1 MKRFIFIYFGISLM
15 DNKAQKAPKKYKVGR
30 PRLGT
35 EQERHDALLDHAL
48 GIFMQEGYGRAS
60 IAKIAQSA
68 SISTRTIYEHYQNK
82 AELMLASVSR
92 MIEKDVA
99 DLQSIPSMEAMTTN
113 AALNALGEKMMKR
126 VMSKELISFYR
137 MGVAEAIHMPEV
149 ATKMKA
155 IGPLRIQSVIA
166 DYLRKQASQGLLPN
180 QDFAKAAALFCEM
193 LIAEPRNKALFG
205 VLEKDWDPKAHIA
218 YVVSVFL
225 NGITSAKVAK

>member
-1 MKRFIFIYFGISLM
+1 MMLNSIRQSPAKH
-15 DNKAQKAPKKYKVGR
+15 KVGR

-35 EQERHDALLDHAL
+35 EQERHDALLAHAL
-48 GIFMQEGYGRAS
+48 VIFMQEGYGRAS

-68 SISTRTIYEHYQNK
+68 GISTRTIYEHYQNK
-82 AELMLASVSR
+82 AELMLASVSH
-92 MIEKDVA
+92 MVEKDVTE
-99 DLQSIPSMEAMTTN
+99 LQSIPSMDAMTTQ

-149 ATKMKA
+149 ALKMKT
-155 IGPLRIQSVIA
+155 IGPLRIQSVVA
-166 DYLRKQASQGLLPN
+166 DYLRKQASQDLIPQ

-205 VLEKDWDPKAHIA
+205 VLEKDWDAKQHIA
-218 YVVSVFL
+218 YVVEVFL
-225 NGITSAKVAK
+225 NGITSAKAAK

>member
-1 MKRFIFIYFGISLM
+1 MV
-15 DNKAQKAPKKYKVGR
+15 NVTKKSPAKHKVGR

-48 GIFMQEGYGRAS
+48 SIFMQEGYGRAS

-68 SISTRTIYEHYQNK
+68 GISTRTIYERYQNK

-99 DLQSIPSMEAMTTN
+99 DLQSIPSMDTMTTQ

-126 VMSKELISFYR
+126 VMNKELISFYR

-149 ATKMKA
+149 ASKMKA
-155 IGPLRIQSVIA
+155 IGPLRIQGVIA
-166 DYLRKQASQGLLPN
+166 NYLSKQASQDLIPQ

-205 VLEKDWDPKAHIA
+205 ILENDWDAKQHIA
-218 YVVSVFL
+218 YVVDVFL
-225 NGITSAKVAK
+225 NGIASTKAAK

>member
-1 MKRFIFIYFGISLM
+1 MVNRT
-15 DNKAQKAPKKYKVGR
+15 QKVPKKYTVGR

-68 SISTRTIYEHYQNK
+68 GISTRTIYEHYQNK

-99 DLQSIPSMEAMTTN
+99 DLQSIPSMDAMTTQ

-137 MGVAEAIHMPEV
+137 MGVAEAVHMPEI
-149 ATKMKA
+149 ALKMKT

-166 DYLRKQASQGLLPN
+166 EYLRKQASQSLLPN
-180 QDFAKAAALFCEM
+180 QDFGKAAALFCEM

-205 VLEKDWDPKAHIA
+205 LLEKDWDAKQHIA
-218 YVVSVFL
+218 YVVEVFL
-225 NGITSAKVAK
+225 NGIANTKVTK

>member
-1 MKRFIFIYFGISLM
+1 MV
-15 DNKAQKAPKKYKVGR
+15 NVTKKSPAKHKVGR

-48 GIFMQEGYGRAS
+48 SIFMQEGYGRAS

-68 SISTRTIYEHYQNK
+68 GISTRTIYERYQNK

-99 DLQSIPSMEAMTTN
+99 DLQSIPSMDTMTTQ

-126 VMSKELISFYR
+126 VMNKELISFYR

-149 ATKMKA
+149 ASKMKA
-155 IGPLRIQSVIA
+155 IGPLRIQGVIA
-166 DYLRKQASQGLLPN
+166 NYLSKQASQDLLPQ

-205 VLEKDWDPKAHIA
+205 ILENDWDAKQHIA
-218 YVVSVFL
+218 YVVDVFL
-225 NGITSAKVAK
+225 NGIASTKAAK

>member
-1 MKRFIFIYFGISLM
+1 MNFTKQTPT
-15 DNKAQKAPKKYKVGR
+15 KHKVGR

-48 GIFMQEGYGRAS
+48 DIFMQEGYGRAS
-60 IAKIAQSA
+60 IAKIAQTA
-68 SISTRTIYEHYQNK
+68 GISTRTIYEHYQNK

-99 DLQSIPSMEAMTTN
+99 DLQSIPSMDAMTTQ
-113 AALNALGEKMMKR
+113 AALNALGEKMLKR
-126 VMSKELISFYR
+126 VMNKDLISFYR

-149 ATKMKA
+149 ASKMKA
-155 IGPLRIQSVIA
+155 IGPLRVQGVIA
-166 DYLRKQASQGLLPN
+166 NYLRKQASQDLLPQ

-205 VLEKDWDPKAHIA
+205 ILEKDWDAKQHIA
-218 YVVSVFL
+218 YVVDVFL
-225 NGITSAKVAK
+225 NGIANAKAAK

>member
-1 MKRFIFIYFGISLM
+1 MV
-15 DNKAQKAPKKYKVGR
+15 NVTKKSPAKHKVGR

-48 GIFMQEGYGRAS
+48 SIFMQEGYGRAS

-68 SISTRTIYEHYQNK
+68 GISTRTIYERYQNK

-99 DLQSIPSMEAMTTN
+99 DLQSIPSMDTMTTQ

-137 MGVAEAIHMPEV
+137 MAVAEAIHMPEV
-149 ATKMKA
+149 ASKMKA
-155 IGPLRIQSVIA
+155 IGPLRIQGVIA
-166 DYLRKQASQGLLPN
+166 NYLSKQASQDLLPQ

-205 VLEKDWDPKAHIA
+205 IWENDWDAKQHIA
-218 YVVSVFL
+218 YVVDVFL
-225 NGITSAKVAK
+225 NGIASTKAAK